1 MTEDEFEKGK
11 DILLKNENV
20 ENILENEQIKHY
32 TDKIASNEYVE
43 KYSKNFIKNAHT
55 IKELGEEKFFNE
67 ENDLKEID
75 VILVDDKNKK
85 VQSVEKERQ
94 GKKKA
99 RRVFLDIYHRREDTY
114 KLKTKASFTTQK
126 YRKKVRV

>member
-43 KYSKNFIKNAHT
+43 K
-55 IKELGEEKFFNE
+55 EEW
-67 ENDLKEID
+67 I
-75 VILVDDKNKK
+75 
-85 VQSVEKERQ
+85 
-94 GKKKA
+94 
-99 RRVFLDIYHRREDTY
+99 
-114 KLKTKASFTTQK
+114 
-126 YRKKVRV
+126 

>member
-1 MTEDEFEKGK
+1 MEDFGPPEDPKMSPDGPMFGSKTFQRK
-11 DILLKNENV
+11 PVWRNENV

-85 VQSVEKERQ
+85 V
-94 GKKKA
+94 
-99 RRVFLDIYHRREDTY
+99 
-114 KLKTKASFTTQK
+114 
-126 YRKKVRV
+126 